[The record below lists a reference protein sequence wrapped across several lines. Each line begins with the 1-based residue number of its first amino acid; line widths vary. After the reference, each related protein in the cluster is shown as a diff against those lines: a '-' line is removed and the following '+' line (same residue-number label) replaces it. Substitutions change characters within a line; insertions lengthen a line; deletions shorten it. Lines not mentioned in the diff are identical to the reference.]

1 MKFDVE
7 ELIGKLEVLNDTY
20 LWSIQEAK
28 KIVDETEKL
37 IKSEDPKKFS
47 KIDKLRNKFLE
58 LQTRHINDKAL
69 YNRLIAQSRSY
80 FLKKYNT
87 DIIKLLGDEE

>member
-7 ELIGKLEVLNDTY
+7 ELIGKLEVLNNTY

-28 KIVDETEKL
+28 KIVEETEKL
-37 IKSEDPKKFS
+37 ISSKDPNRFS

-58 LQTRHINDKAL
+58 LQTRHINDKTY
-69 YNRLIAQSRSY
+69 YNKLIAQSRSY